1 MKSFWG
7 LSGLLKWRNILEL
20 QWGMCFCLPFAKL
33 CPFRKVMD
41 LLMDVVGNIT
51 GGRSED
57 EKPDND
63 FFDGNEEEEE
73 LLDD

>member
-1 MKSFWG
+1 MGEYPGITMGAVF
-7 LSGLLKWRNILEL
+7 LPALCQR
-20 QWGMCFCLPFAKL
+20 CL
-33 CPFRKVMD
+33 FRKVMD

>member
-1 MKSFWG
+1 MF
-7 LSGLLKWRNILEL
+7 LPALFQR
-20 QWGMCFCLPFAKL
+20 CL
-33 CPFRKVMD
+33 FRKVMD